1 MPSSLAAR
9 VRLPPWNRSVFSMC
23 TRSTSASAWGW
34 WRRPRPAPSP
44 SPPPPPTPPAA
55 PPSPPPRPPSASPPP
70 PLLPPRPRHRGPTPI
85 SATPAPAQVRRQ
97 VLDGFPYLTR
107 LPGPRRRQELLQ
119 RFPQQHVLTHQPD
132 LVAYARR
139 DGGQV
144 IQVHGLRDDM
154 LGAKLHGARPRR
166 NVSLIGEENDG
177 ALPGP

>member
-9 VRLPPWNRSVFSMC
+9 VRLPPWNRSVLSMC

-34 WRRPRPAPSP
+34 WRRPPP
-44 SPPPPPTPPAA
+44 PPPPPTSAPPA
-55 PPSPPPRPPSASPPP
+55 
-70 PLLPPRPRHRGPTPI
+70 L
-85 SATPAPAQVRRQ
+85 AQVRRQ

-119 RFPQQHVLTHQPD
+119 RFPQQRVLTHQPD
-132 LVAYARR
+132 LVAHARR

-144 IQVHGLRDDM
+144 IQVHGLRDEL
-154 LGAKLHGARPRR
+154 LGAQLHGARPRR

>member
-1 MPSSLAAR
+1 GRRRAVAP
-9 VRLPPWNRSVFSMC
+9 VGPKRLLDVHPLHLGERLGLVAPP
-23 TRSTSASAWGW
+23 
-34 WRRPRPAPSP
+34 
-44 SPPPPPTPPAA
+44 PPPPPTP
-55 PPSPPPRPPSASPPP
+55 
-70 PLLPPRPRHRGPTPI
+70 PTPI

-119 RFPQQHVLTHQPD
+119 RFPQQRVLTHQPD

-144 IQVHGLRDDM
+144 IQVHGLRDDV

>member
-1 MPSSLAAR
+1 MIHLTSDVEPVGFNLLDQRRAR
-9 VRLPPWNRSVFSMC
+9 NAELL
-23 TRSTSASAWGW
+23 G
-34 WRRPRPAPSP
+34 RPRAVAAVEPKRLLDVPPLHLGERLGLVAPS
-44 SPPPPPTPPAA
+44 PPTPPT
-55 PPSPPPRPPSASPPP
+55 
-70 PLLPPRPRHRGPTPI
+70 LI

-119 RFPQQHVLTHQPD
+119 RFPQQRVLTHQPD

-144 IQVHGLRDDM
+144 IQVHGLRDDV

>member
-1 MPSSLAAR
+1 MIHLTSDVEPVGFNLIDQRRAR
-9 VRLPPWNRSVFSMC
+9 NAELL
-23 TRSTSASAWGW
+23 G
-34 WRRPRPAPSP
+34 RPRAVAAVEPKRLLDVHPLHLGERLGLVAPS
-44 SPPPPPTPPAA
+44 PPTPPT
-55 PPSPPPRPPSASPPP
+55 P
-70 PLLPPRPRHRGPTPI
+70 PTPI

-119 RFPQQHVLTHQPD
+119 RFPQQRVLTHQPD

-144 IQVHGLRDDM
+144 IQVHGLRDDV

>member
-1 MPSSLAAR
+1 MIHLTSDVEPVGFNLIDQRRAR
-9 VRLPPWNRSVFSMC
+9 NAELL
-23 TRSTSASAWGW
+23 G
-34 WRRPRPAPSP
+34 RPRAVAAVEPKRPLDVYPLHLSERLGLVAPSP
-44 SPPPPPTPPAA
+44 PT
-55 PPSPPPRPPSASPPP
+55 
-70 PLLPPRPRHRGPTPI
+70 PTPI

-119 RFPQQHVLTHQPD
+119 RFPQQRVLTHQPD

-144 IQVHGLRDDM
+144 IQVHGLRDDV

>member
-1 MPSSLAAR
+1 MLLLTSDVEPVGFILIDQRRAR
-9 VRLPPWNRSVFSMC
+9 NAELL
-23 TRSTSASAWGW
+23 G
-34 WRRPRPAPSP
+34 RPRAVAAVEPKRLLDVPPLPLGERLGQGAPP
-44 SPPPPPTPPAA
+44 PPPPPTPP
-55 PPSPPPRPPSASPPP
+55 P
-70 PLLPPRPRHRGPTPI
+70 PI

-139 DGGQV
+139 DGGQG
-144 IQVHGLRDDM
+144 IQVHGLRDHL

>member
-1 MPSSLAAR
+1 MIHL
-9 VRLPPWNRSVFSMC
+9 
-23 TRSTSASAWGW
+23 TSDVEPVGFNLIDQRRAGNAKLLG
-34 WRRPRPAPSP
+34 RPRAVAAVEPKRLLDVHPLHLGERLGLVAP
-44 SPPPPPTPPAA
+44 SPPPPPTP
-55 PPSPPPRPPSASPPP
+55 
-70 PLLPPRPRHRGPTPI
+70 PTPI

-119 RFPQQHVLTHQPD
+119 RFPQQRVLTHQPD

-144 IQVHGLRDDM
+144 IQVHGLRDDV

>member
-1 MPSSLAAR
+1 MSFGF
-9 VRLPPWNRSVFSMC
+9 SVMIHL
-23 TRSTSASAWGW
+23 TSDVEPVGFNLIDQRGAGNAELLG
-34 WRRPRPAPSP
+34 RPRAVAAVEPKRLLDVHPLHLGERLGLVAPS
-44 SPPPPPTPPAA
+44 PPTPPT
-55 PPSPPPRPPSASPPP
+55 PPT
-70 PLLPPRPRHRGPTPI
+70 PLTPI
-85 SATPAPAQVRRQ
+85 SATPAPAHVRRQ
-97 VLDGFPYLTR
+97 VLDGFPYLTH

-139 DGGQV
+139 DDGQV
-144 IQVHGLRDDM
+144 IQVQGLRDDV

>member
-1 MPSSLAAR
+1 
-9 VRLPPWNRSVFSMC
+9 
-23 TRSTSASAWGW
+23 
-34 WRRPRPAPSP
+34 
-44 SPPPPPTPPAA
+44 
-55 PPSPPPRPPSASPPP
+55 
-70 PLLPPRPRHRGPTPI
+70 
-85 SATPAPAQVRRQ
+85 

-119 RFPQQHVLTHQPD
+119 RFPQQRVLTHQPD

-144 IQVHGLRDDM
+144 IQVHGLRDDV

>member
-1 MPSSLAAR
+1 RHTIASCSMSFGFSVMIHLTSDVEPVGFNLIDQRRAR
-9 VRLPPWNRSVFSMC
+9 NAELL
-23 TRSTSASAWGW
+23 G
-34 WRRPRPAPSP
+34 RPRAVAAVEPKRLLDVHPLHLSERLGLVAT
-44 SPPPPPTPPAA
+44 SPPPPP
-55 PPSPPPRPPSASPPP
+55 PPSPSTP
-70 PLLPPRPRHRGPTPI
+70 PTPI

-154 LGAKLHGARPRR
+154 LGAK
-166 NVSLIGEENDG
+166 
-177 ALPGP
+177 